1 MEFRQTGSLKVV
13 AFMETETGMI
23 LGGVAG
29 FYQEER
35 KLISELNFADAVLSV
50 DPQGIHVNYN
60 KVDF

>member
-1 MEFRQTGSLKVV
+1 
-13 AFMETETGMI
+13 METETGMI
-23 LGGVAG
+23 VGGVAG

-50 DPQGIHVNYN
+50 DPQGINYN